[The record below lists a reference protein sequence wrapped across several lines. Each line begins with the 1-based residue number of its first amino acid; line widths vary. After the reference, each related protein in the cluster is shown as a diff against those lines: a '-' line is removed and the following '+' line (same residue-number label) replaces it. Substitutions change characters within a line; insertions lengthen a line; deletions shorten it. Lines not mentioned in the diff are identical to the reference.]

1 MGSQRLGQDLVIEK
15 QQQNVT
21 RKKKNMAM
29 YLLYKHTLDSFM
41 LLSKLWI
48 LPTCSQEGDT
58 KRMISHI
65 QVSPL
70 GGIRRPVVVQTL
82 PG

>member
-1 MGSQRLGQDLVIEK
+1 
-15 QQQNVT
+15 
-21 RKKKNMAM
+21 M